1 MSHYF
6 KKQFIIG
13 FIWIVIFVVI
23 IGGIYL
29 LIKSK
34 GSTCS
39 DGIQNQNEEGIDCGG
54 KCKQCTINEIQKQ
67 PEVLFA
73 DFIPTIENNYD
84 LIARIKNSNINFG
97 INSLSYVF
105 ELYDANEQ
113 IIASKQGKTYILPQE
128 TKYIVKPK
136 IFLEKPLAAAEFK
149 IKDVSF
155 VKLENFQE
163 LDLKIKNRNHYLDE
177 NEFHK
182 ITGAIENKTS
192 YDLDTI
198 EVVGLLFD
206 SNNKI
211 IAIGRTEMNTVLMN
225 ETRGFEITWPYQ
237 ISEPVFNFDVHVYTD
252 VFSNE
257 NFIK

>member
-23 IGGIYL
+23 VGGIYL
-29 LIKSK
+29 LVRPAPEI
-34 GSTCS
+34 GNNG
-39 DGIQNQNEEGIDCGG
+39 DNNQNIL
-54 KCKQCTINEIQKQ
+54 KQ
-67 PEVLFA
+67 PEVLLVE
-73 DFIPTIENNYD
+73 FIPTTENNYD
-84 LIARIKNSNINFG
+84 LVARIKNPNINFG

-113 IIASKQGKTYILPQE
+113 IIASKQGKTYVLPQE
-128 TKYIVKPK
+128 TKYIVVPK
-136 IFLEKPLAAAEFK
+136 IFLEKPPASAEFK

-163 LDLKIKNRNHYLDE
+163 LDLKIKNREHQIIADG
-177 NEFHK
+177 FHK
-182 ITGAIENKTS
+182 LVGAIENKTS

-206 SNNKI
+206 ENNKI
-211 IAIGRTEMNTVLMN
+211 IAVGRTEMNTVLMN
-225 ETRGFEITWPYQ
+225 KSRGFEITWPYQ
-237 ISEPVFNFDVHVYTD
+237 ISEPISNFDVRVYTD
-252 VFSNE
+252 VFSIE